1 MILFSTTVTYISSL
15 VIEAVKERQND
26 CHLKKRCMNI
36 CIVMNFALN
45 LFILF
50 YFKYFEFVISTIN
63 RLIRILGGKVTISC
77 PDIILPVGISF
88 YIFQALGYTIDVYR
102 GEIKAE
108 KNFFRYALFVSFFPQ
123 LVAGPIE
130 RSKNLLRQVNSPTYF
145 EIENI
150 RKGLLTMAYGLFMKV
165 VVADRLASI
174 IDPVYNN
181 WSVRTGM
188 DLMIATILFAIQ
200 IYCDFEGYSQLA
212 IGSAQV
218 LGFHINQN
226 FRTPYLCTS
235 VQEFWKRWHISLTN
249 WFRDYLYIPLGGNRK
264 GRMRKYLNTMIV
276 FLTSGLWHGASWHFV
291 AWGGVNGFYSIL
303 QDCTKSVREKVYYFL
318 KIDTEAFLWKV
329 FCGFVSF
336 FFIDISW
343 LLFRSRG
350 IRQSLSILF
359 KIWNDFTL
367 RYFFSDEFYNMFG
380 STKTFS
386 MTVFSLITVMAIDIF
401 RKKNFNLKEYLLKQQ
416 FFFRWFVY
424 LIVIFIII
432 LWGTYGNGYE
442 QTQFIYFQF

>member
-1 MILFSTTVTYISSL
+1 MISGSSRAG
-15 VIEAVKERQND
+15 II
-26 CHLKKRCMNI
+26 KR
-36 CIVMNFALN
+36 
-45 LFILF
+45 
-50 YFKYFEFVISTIN
+50 
-63 RLIRILGGKVTISC
+63 
-77 PDIILPVGISF
+77 
-88 YIFQALGYTIDVYR
+88 
-102 GEIKAE
+102 
-108 KNFFRYALFVSFFPQ
+108 
-123 LVAGPIE
+123 
-130 RSKNLLRQVNSPTYF
+130 YF

-264 GRMRKYLNTMIV
+264 GRMRKYLNSMIV

-291 AWGGVNGFYSIL
+291 AWGG
-303 QDCTKSVREKVYYFL
+303 
-318 KIDTEAFLWKV
+318 
-329 FCGFVSF
+329 
-336 FFIDISW
+336 
-343 LLFRSRG
+343 
-350 IRQSLSILF
+350 
-359 KIWNDFTL
+359 
-367 RYFFSDEFYNMFG
+367 
-380 STKTFS
+380 
-386 MTVFSLITVMAIDIF
+386 
-401 RKKNFNLKEYLLKQQ
+401 
-416 FFFRWFVY
+416 
-424 LIVIFIII
+424 
-432 LWGTYGNGYE
+432 
-442 QTQFIYFQF
+442 